1 MNETRARF
9 YASREGMEKKL
20 LMIKGGRGLIHQK
33 LRRRDQNRGKWND
46 PQVEDARLLQLRW
59 EGRRQRWTQA
69 EILIQGKKADVVI
82 AAGLSSLR
90 EAGNCSASWPKI
102 RKLKLKERW
111 EEGGE
116 NIKNTHREQLES
128 RC

>member
-1 MNETRARF
+1 MQDSFNL
-9 YASREGMEKKL
+9 S
-20 LMIKGGRGLIHQK
+20 
-33 LRRRDQNRGKWND
+33 
-46 PQVEDARLLQLRW
+46 
-59 EGRRQRWTQA
+59 EGRRQRWTQG

-102 RKLKLKERW
+102 RKLKLKERC